1 MSKYSTHHHR
11 FIDRQCRYA
20 FRNIDA
26 YTHKYMK
33 TNTYTPCTH
42 TQAIVPCQIIL
53 VPFEYFSVAF
63 FFHKLLYPR
72 MLRILNEIRRC
83 LLYSR
88 DFLFARMAEILEQ
101 HTAHGRPN
109 VSRLAQGIKLRQ
121 PCCRGCSAP
130 NRHASKYNSL
140 FPPRSRHPFRLLYY
154 LLLV

>member
-1 MSKYSTHHHR
+1 
-11 FIDRQCRYA
+11 
-20 FRNIDA
+20 
-26 YTHKYMK
+26 
-33 TNTYTPCTH
+33 
-42 TQAIVPCQIIL
+42 
-53 VPFEYFSVAF
+53 
-63 FFHKLLYPR
+63 
-72 MLRILNEIRRC
+72 MLRMLNEIRRC

-130 NRHASKYNSL
+130 NRHASKYNFL

-154 LLLV
+154 LLLVWIKFSMQKTINRSKNLSKTYLIMLNDNFSKMIVSQRKILRKMPYSFITCFWFFYIMKERLCNISDFKLKFY